1 MGARSP
7 LDEVVK
13 LELRLLDPC
22 IRARPDEIDR
32 FLHEEFTEIGAS
44 GRRWD
49 RASTIAL
56 LATDPGSAP
65 EVSDLVARSLADDVV
80 LVTYLAKHAAD
91 EGTTSFRSS
100 LWVKTNDAWKVLFHQ
115 GTPVSPSALDG

>member
-1 MGARSP
+1 MGARPP

-13 LELRLLDPC
+13 LELRLLDPSV
-22 IRARPDEIDR
+22 RARPDEIDR
-32 FLHEEFTEIGAS
+32 LLHEEFTEIGAS

-65 EVSDLVARSLADDVV
+65 EVSDVAARALADEVV
-80 LVTYLAKHAAD
+80 LITYLAKHAAD
-91 EGTTSFRSS
+91 EGTASLRSS
-100 LWVKTNDAWKVLFHQ
+100 LWVKADDAWKVLFHQ